1 MTAAPRPDLRP
12 ASAPR
17 HALAACAAA
26 VLLAACNL
34 AGARSNPV
42 TLPDPKLDIPLAAKH
57 GKAVAVFAGGCFWG
71 VEAVF
76 EHVRGVT
83 DATSGYAG
91 GGALTAHYAVV
102 GTGRTGHAESV
113 RVTYDPAQV
122 SYGQLLKVFFSVAHD
137 PTQVDRQSPDVGT
150 QYRSELFTTGKAQRD
165 VATAY
170 IAQLDAAKVFAKPI
184 ATRVEPLDGF
194 YPAEA
199 YHQDY
204 LRLHP
209 DEPYIVYNDAP
220 KLVALQRLLPAL
232 YRSAASAAPA
242 R

>member
-1 MTAAPRPDLRP
+1 MIAR
-12 ASAPR
+12 R
-17 HALAACAAA
+17 HALAACAAGM
-26 VLLAACNL
+26 LLAACNL

-42 TLPDPKLDIPLAAKH
+42 AVPDPKLDIPLAATP

-91 GGALTAHYAVV
+91 GSRLTARYPIV
-102 GTGRTGHAESV
+102 GSGRTGHAESV
-113 RVTYDPAQV
+113 RVTYDPSKV

-137 PTQVDRQSPDVGT
+137 PTQVDRQSPDVGP

-170 IAQLDAAKVFAKPI
+170 IAQLDAAKVFDKRI
-184 ATRVEPLDGF
+184 ATKVEPLDGF

-220 KLVALQRLLPAL
+220 KLIHLQRMFPAL
-232 YRSAASAAPA
+232 YRSATRPGPA